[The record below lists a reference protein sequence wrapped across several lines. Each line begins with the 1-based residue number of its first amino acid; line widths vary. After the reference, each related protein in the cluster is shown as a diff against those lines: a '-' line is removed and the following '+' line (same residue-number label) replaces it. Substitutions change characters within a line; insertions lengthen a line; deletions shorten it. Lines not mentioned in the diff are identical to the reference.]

1 VKDYFI
7 TGGTGVL
14 GNEIAAR
21 LLAQGDCHVRL
32 LVRADTD
39 AKAAH
44 RVRDLVAYWQMDPA
58 AVEGRLHV
66 LRGDATLPRFGFA
79 ESDYAMLSRTTT
91 HVVHCAALVRMN
103 LPLPEARQSA
113 VGAARNVLALAEAAR
128 AAGALE
134 KVEFVSTVGV
144 GGRRDDA
151 LEERWITEPRSFHNS
166 YEQAK
171 AEAEELVALA
181 CERGLPLTVHRPSM
195 VVGDSTTG
203 RIIRFQIFYHIV
215 EFLSGRRTR
224 GLFPS
229 FGDARLDLIPVDVV
243 AGTVCWS
250 SRTGQTTGRILHLCS
265 GPRDAISLVELRD
278 RIRAKLRAIG
288 ATPARPITVPMPLL
302 RAVLPVVRMLVP
314 ERHKRALDTL
324 PVFLDYL
331 AGRQA
336 FANEATVR
344 LLGAAGISIPPPR
357 DYLAPVL
364 DNYLANRREG
374 T

>member
-1 VKDYFI
+1 APHHDRRCLCAITRRQGPGARGRGVPPGSPVRVKDYFI
-7 TGGTGVL
+7 TGGTGVV

-39 AKAAH
+39 AKAAQ
-44 RVRDLVAYWQMDPA
+44 RVRDLAAYWQMDGA
-58 AVEGRLHV
+58 AIEKRLHV

-79 ESDYAMLSRTTT
+79 EADYEMMSRMTT

-113 VGAARNVLALAEAAR
+113 VGAARNVLALADAAR

-250 SRTGQTTGRILHLCS
+250 SRTAQTTGRILHLCS
-265 GPRDAISLVELRD
+265 GPRDAITLVELRD
-278 RIRAKLRAIG
+278 RIRAKLRA
-288 ATPARPITVPMPLL
+288 
-302 RAVLPVVRMLVP
+302 
-314 ERHKRALDTL
+314 
-324 PVFLDYL
+324 
-331 AGRQA
+331 
-336 FANEATVR
+336 
-344 LLGAAGISIPPPR
+344 LGAK
-357 DYLAPVL
+357 
-364 DNYLANRREG
+364 
-374 T
+374 